1 MKEKPDH
8 ISQSDWDDVDS
19 PELTEKDFKRMRPA
33 SEVLPQVVSAY
44 RKGRKVQN
52 SPTKIPVSIRLSQ
65 EVVEYFHA
73 TGRDWQSRVDE
84 VLREFV
90 GSHR

>member
-1 MKEKPDH
+1 MKKKPDH
-8 ISQSDWDDVDS
+8 ISQSDWEDVDS
-19 PELTEKDFKRMRPA
+19 PELTEEDFKRMRPA
-33 SEVLPQVVSAY
+33 SEVLPRVVSAY
-44 RKGRKVQN
+44 RKGGEVRN

-73 TGRDWQSRVDE
+73 TGRGWQSRVDE